1 MNNFSVDTN
10 IGHSETYYYNVKHK
24 KNKVCEILTRSL
36 LNDN

>member
-24 KNKVCEILTRSL
+24 KIMCVKY
-36 LNDN
+36 